1 MKFKSAEEI
10 RACLEPIAAEQGL
23 TVCAVEFK
31 NSDEPSLTVF
41 IDKAG
46 GVDLDACERFHNA
59 IDAPLD
65 ELDPSYGE
73 GYTLNVSSLGADRPF
88 VTEED
93 FARHIGQKVEVK
105 LASSVK
111 GKKVFRGRTR
121 LLRRQDAPREGQRE
135 RNAHFRHEIGQKG
148 ERSDRIL
155 I

>member
-111 GKKVFRGRTR
+111 GKKFFEGELVYYDGRT
-121 LLRRQDAPREGQRE
+121 LRGKV
-135 RNAHFRHEIGQKG
+135 NAKETLTFDMKSVKKVSEAI
-148 ERSDRIL
+148 EF
-155 I
+155 